1 MSEQWFMKMEDLIK
15 PAIDAVNEGKIN
27 FYPKH
32 WSKTYNHWLL
42 NIKDWCISRQ
52 LYWGHQIPVWY
63 HKEDKS
69 RMHVSVEGPS
79 DSENW
84 FKILMFLIHGQALG
98 YGQWEY
104 ISGQTR
110 TKAWIVLSN

>member
-15 PAIDAVNEGKIN
+15 PAIDAVNKGKIN

-69 RMHVSVEGPS
+69 IIHVSVNGPS

-84 FKILMFLIHGQALG
+84 VQDSDVLDTWASSWIWPIGVHKWPDPGQRL
-98 YGQWEY
+98 E
-104 ISGQTR
+104 
-110 TKAWIVLSN
+110 